1 MRRQRRYLDMTV
13 MFVDRPTRRS
23 AARRFGNFG
32 ECFID
37 LDPGKAP
44 LERLQGQAVSFGKR
58 RSPACQLI
66 KDPHLSIARL
76 NDISLNFTVTA
87 R

>member
-1 MRRQRRYLDMTV
+1 MRRQPRYLDMTV

-44 LERLQGQAVSFGKR
+44 LERLQGQAVFFGKGR
-58 RSPACQLI
+58 AQRASSSKILIFQLR
-66 KDPHLSIARL
+66 DSMTL
-76 NDISLNFTVTA
+76 SLNFTVTA